1 MNTLLRNKLAVTGGA
16 ILFFLAVVAVCAPVL
31 APYDPLRV
39 QLPEALL
46 GPSLAHLLGTDQL
59 GRDVLSRLIYGT
71 RISLLIGFIAVGIS
85 VLVGSVIGALAGFY
99 GGWVDA
105 ILMRLVD
112 TLLSIPT
119 IFLLLAIIAMDP
131 AEQLLRLGGLPLIGG
146 LIGALFRAVDPH
158 IVVLMA
164 IIGLMSWMGV
174 ARLVRAEI
182 LSLKER
188 EFVLAAR
195 VLGASEWRLMTKHL
209 LPNAMAPVLVSAT
222 LGVGG
227 AILTESVLSYLGLG
241 VQPPTPS
248 WGNILNEG
256 RIALGVAW
264 WLTVSPG
271 LCIFVTVLSFNL
283 LGEGIREWLGRY
295 EAPLRDAKS
304 ASEEPA

>member
-1 MNTLLRNKLAVTGGA
+1 MGRRPGAVHRGADRLACAGA
-16 ILFFLAVVAVCAPVL
+16 LVLVVLAVVAIAAPLCAR
-31 APYDPLRV
+31 YDPLAVR
-39 QLPEALL
+39 LPEALL
-46 GPSLAHLLGTDQL
+46 PPSPAHWLGTDPL
-59 GRDVLSRLIYGT
+59 GRDVWSRLVYGA
-71 RISLLIGFIAVGIS
+71 RISLFVGFIAIGIAVVVGTA
-85 VLVGSVIGALAGFY
+85 VGLLAGYY

-105 ILMRLVD
+105 VLMRLVD
-112 TLLSIPT
+112 TLLSVPT
-119 IFLLLAIIAMDP
+119 IFLLLAVIALVGPSLEVVM
-131 AEQLLRLGGLPLIGG
+131 
-146 LIGALFRAVDPH
+146 AV
-158 IVVLMA
+158 
-164 IIGLMSWMGV
+164 IGLTSWMGL

-195 VLGASEWRLMTKHL
+195 VLGASPLRIMVRHL
-209 LPNAMAPVLVSAT
+209 LPNALGPVLVSAT

-271 LCIFVTVLSFNL
+271 VCILVTVLAFNL
-283 LGEGIREWLGRY
+283 LGEG
-295 EAPLRDAKS
+295 LRDRFTRVNR
-304 ASEEPA
+304 

>member
-1 MNTLLRNKLAVTGGA
+1 MKMNRLLRNKLAVVGGIILVVLA
-16 ILFFLAVVAVCAPVL
+16 IIAVLAPWL
-31 APYDPLRV
+31 APYDPLHV
-39 QLPEALL
+39 SLPEALL
-46 GPSLAHLLGTDQL
+46 PPSSMHWLGTDPL

-71 RISLLIGFIAVGIS
+71 RISLLIGFIAVGIA
-85 VLVGSVIGALAGFY
+85 VFVGTAVGALAGFY

-105 ILMRLVD
+105 VLMRLVD
-112 TLLSIPT
+112 TLLSIPS
-119 IFLLLAIIAMDP
+119 IFLLLAVIAMDP
-131 AEQLLRLGGLPLIGG
+131 AERLMGLTSLRVVGPLLNGILNL
-146 LIGALFRAVDPH
+146 VDPQ
-158 IVVLMA
+158 ILILMA
-164 IIGLMSWMGV
+164 VIGLMSWMGV

-195 VLGASEWRLMTKHL
+195 VIGASEWRLVTKHL

-256 RIALGVAW
+256 RVALGVAW
-264 WLTVSPG
+264 WLTLSPG
-271 LCIFVTVLSFNL
+271 VCIFVTVLAFNL
-283 LGEGIREWLGRY
+283 VGEGLREHLNT
-295 EAPLRDAKS
+295 
-304 ASEEPA
+304 

>member
-1 MNTLLRNKLAVTGGA
+1 MSALLRNRLALVG
-16 ILFFLAVVAVCAPVL
+16 AVVLALLAIVAVAAPWI
-31 APYDPLRV
+31 APHDPLQV
-39 QLPEALL
+39 NLPDALL
-46 GPSLAHLLGTDQL
+46 SPSARYPLGTDTL

-71 RISLLIGFIAVGIS
+71 RISLLIGFIAVGIA
-85 VLVGSVIGALAGFY
+85 VLVGCLVGAAAGFY

-105 ILMRLVD
+105 VLMRLVD
-112 TLLSIPT
+112 TLLSIPS

-131 AEQLLRLGGLPLIGG
+131 AETLLRWGELPVVGGLFA
-146 LIGALFRAVDPH
+146 ALFQAADPH

-164 IIGLMSWMGV
+164 VIGLMSWMGV
-174 ARLVRAEI
+174 ARLVRAEM

-195 VLGASEWRLMTKHL
+195 VLGCSPLRLITKHL
-209 LPNAMAPVLVSAT
+209 LPNAMGPVLVSAA

-256 RIALGVAW
+256 RVALGVAW
-264 WLTVSPG
+264 WLTLSPG
-271 LCIFVTVLSFNL
+271 LCILVTVLAFNL
-283 LGEGIREWLGRY
+283 LGEGIREWLGRH
-295 EAPLRDAKS
+295 E
-304 ASEEPA
+304 

>member
-1 MNTLLRNKLAVTGGA
+1 MSNRLALAGGLILAV
-16 ILFFLAVVAVCAPVL
+16 LAVVAVCAPWL
-31 APYDPLRV
+31 APHDPLQV
-39 QLPEALL
+39 SLPNALL
-46 GPSLAHLLGTDQL
+46 PPSATYPLGTDTL

-71 RISLLIGFIAVGIS
+71 RISLVIGLVAVGIA
-85 VLVGSVIGALAGFY
+85 VLVGSAVGALAGFY
-99 GGWVDA
+99 GGWLDA
-105 ILMRLVD
+105 LLMRLVD

-119 IFLLLAIIAMDP
+119 IFLLLAVIAMDP
-131 AEQLLRLGGLPLIGG
+131 SERLLQLVRLPLVGGLVSVL
-146 LIGALFRAVDPH
+146 LKVVDPQ
-158 IVVLMA
+158 ILVLMA
-164 IIGLMSWMGV
+164 VIGLMSWMGV

-195 VLGASEWRLMTKHL
+195 VLGASSWRLITTHL

-264 WLTVSPG
+264 WLTLAPG
-271 LCIFVTVLSFNL
+271 LCILVTVLAFNL
-283 LGEGIREWLGRY
+283 LGEGIRERL
-295 EAPLRDAKS
+295 LRR
-304 ASEEPA
+304 

>member
-1 MNTLLRNKLAVTGGA
+1 MFLFRNRLALAGAVLLV
-16 ILFFLAVVAVCAPVL
+16 ILTVVAVAAPWL
-31 APYDPLRV
+31 APHDPL
-39 QLPEALL
+39 QTNLPDALL
-46 GPSLAHLLGTDQL
+46 GPSATYPLGTDPL
-59 GRDVLSRLIYGT
+59 GRDVLSRLIYGA
-71 RISLLIGFIAVGIS
+71 RISLLIGFIAVGIAVLIGAS
-85 VLVGSVIGALAGFY
+85 VGALAGFY

-105 ILMRLVD
+105 VLMRLVD

-131 AEQLLRLGGLPLIGG
+131 AEQLLRLGEAPFIGG
-146 LIGALFRAVDPH
+146 LARGLFGAVDPH
-158 IVVLMA
+158 IVILMA
-164 IIGLMSWMGV
+164 VIGLMSWMGV

-195 VLGASEWRLMTKHL
+195 VVGASPWRLITKHL
-209 LPNAMAPVLVSAT
+209 LPNAMGPVLVSAT

-256 RIALGVAW
+256 RVALGVAW
-264 WLTVSPG
+264 WLTLSPG
-271 LCIFVTVLSFNL
+271 VCILVTVLAFNL
-283 LGEGIREWLGRY
+283 LGEGIRERISR
-295 EAPLRDAKS
+295 E
-304 ASEEPA
+304 

>member
-1 MNTLLRNKLAVTGGA
+1 MKDRLALTGAVLLALLA
-16 ILFFLAVVAVCAPVL
+16 LAAVAAPWL
-31 APYDPLRV
+31 APHDPLQV
-39 QLPEALL
+39 NLPAALL
-46 GPSLAHLLGTDQL
+46 PPSASYPLGTDQL
-59 GRDVLSRLIYGT
+59 GRDVLSRLLYGA
-71 RISLLIGFIAVGIS
+71 RISLTVGFIAVGIA
-85 VLVGSVIGALAGFY
+85 VLVGSAVGAVAGFY
-99 GGWVDA
+99 GRWVDSL
-105 ILMRLVD
+105 LMRLVD

-119 IFLLLAIIAMDP
+119 IFLLLAVIAMDP
-131 AEQLLRLGGLPLIGG
+131 GERLVGLGELPLV
-146 LIGALFRAVDPH
+146 GAVFRSLFAAVDPQ

-164 IIGLMSWMGV
+164 VIGLTSWMGV

-195 VLGASEWRLMTKHL
+195 TLGASPWRLITKHL
-209 LPNAMAPVLVSAT
+209 LPNAAGPILVSAT

-264 WLTVSPG
+264 WLTLSPG
-271 LCIFVTVLSFNL
+271 VCILVTVLAFNL
-283 LGEGIREWLGRY
+283 LGEGIRERLYR
-295 EAPLRDAKS
+295 
-304 ASEEPA
+304 

>member
-1 MNTLLRNKLAVTGGA
+1 MGFVRNKFALAGGIVLIA
-16 ILFFLAVVAVCAPVL
+16 LAVVAIAAPWL
-31 APYDPLRV
+31 APHDPLQV
-39 QLPEALL
+39 NLPDALL
-46 GPSLAHLLGTDQL
+46 PPSATYPLGTDPL

-71 RISLLIGFIAVGIS
+71 RISLVIGFIAVGLA
-85 VLVGSVIGALAGFY
+85 VLIGTAVGALAGFY

-105 ILMRLVD
+105 LLMRFVD

-119 IFLLLAIIAMDP
+119 IFLLLAVIAMDP
-131 AEQLLRLGGLPLIGG
+131 AQRLPNIG
-146 LIGALFRAVDPH
+146 IDPH
-158 IVVLMA
+158 ILMLMA
-164 IIGLMSWMGV
+164 VIGLMSWMGV

-195 VLGASEWRLMTKHL
+195 VLGASSWRMITKHL

-241 VQPPTPS
+241 VQPPIPS

-256 RIALGVAW
+256 RVALGVAW

-271 LCIFVTVLSFNL
+271 LCILVTVLAFNL
-283 LGEGIREWLGRY
+283 LGEGIREWLARSD
-295 EAPLRDAKS
+295 R
-304 ASEEPA
+304 

>member
-1 MNTLLRNKLAVTGGA
+1 MIRMNTLLKNKLALTGGIILMMLA
-16 ILFFLAVVAVCAPVL
+16 IVAVGAPWL
-31 APYDPLRV
+31 APHDPLRV
-39 QLPEALL
+39 SLPDALL
-46 GPSLAHLLGTDQL
+46 APCQTYPLGTDQL
-59 GRDVLSRLIYGT
+59 GRDVLSRLIYGP
-71 RISLLIGFIAVGIS
+71 RISLLIGFIAVGIA
-85 VLVGSVIGALAGFY
+85 VVVGMAVGSLAGFS
-99 GGWVDA
+99 GGWIDA
-105 ILMRLVD
+105 VLMRFVD

-131 AEQLLRLGGLPLIGG
+131 AEQLLRFGNLPVIGG
-146 LIGALFRAVDPH
+146 LIHSLFQVTDPH
-158 IVVLMA
+158 IVMLMA
-164 IIGLMSWMGV
+164 VIGLMSWMGV

-195 VLGASEWRLMTKHL
+195 VLGASEWRLIMKHL

-256 RIALGVAW
+256 RVALGVAW
-264 WLTVSPG
+264 WLTLSPG
-271 LCIFVTVLSFNL
+271 LCILVTVLAFNL
-283 LGEGIREWLGRY
+283 LGEGIREWLSRQ
-295 EAPLRDAKS
+295 
-304 ASEEPA
+304 

>member
-1 MNTLLRNKLAVTGGA
+1 MMNISQRNRLVLAGGMVLTALSLIA
-16 ILFFLAVVAVCAPVL
+16 ICAPWL

-39 QLPEALL
+39 NLPDALV
-46 GPSLAHLLGTDQL
+46 GPCAAYPLGTDQL
-59 GRDVLSRLIYGT
+59 GRDVLSRLIFGA
-71 RISLLIGFIAVGIS
+71 RISLLVGCLSVGIAILVGTAVG
-85 VLVGSVIGALAGFY
+85 AFAGFY

-119 IFLLLAIIAMDP
+119 LFLLLAVIA
-131 AEQLLRLGGLPLIGG
+131 LLGPSIHLIMIV
-146 LIGALFRAVDPH
+146 IGVT
-158 IVVLMA
+158 
-164 IIGLMSWMGV
+164 SWMGV

-195 VLGASEWRLMTKHL
+195 LLGASSLRIITRHV
-209 LPNAMAPVLVSAT
+209 LPNAMAPVFVSAT

-248 WGNILNEG
+248 WGNMLNEG
-256 RIALGVAW
+256 RVALGVAW
-264 WLTVSPG
+264 WLTLAPG
-271 LCIFVTVLSFNL
+271 VCILVTVLAFNL
-283 LGEGIREWLGRY
+283 LGEGIRERLAR
-295 EAPLRDAKS
+295 R
-304 ASEEPA
+304 